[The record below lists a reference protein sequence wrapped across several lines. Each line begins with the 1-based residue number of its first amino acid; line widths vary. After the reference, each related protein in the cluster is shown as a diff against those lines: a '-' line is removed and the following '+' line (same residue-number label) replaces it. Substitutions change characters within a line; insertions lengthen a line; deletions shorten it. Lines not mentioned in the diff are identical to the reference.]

1 MVLDIYK
8 LQLSKGLSIN
18 PSTSNIKYLYV
29 DKTGYNTF
37 SISRTTDV
45 YEEMDDE
52 AKGTSSLLKVK

>member
-8 LQLSKGLSIN
+8 LELSKGLSIN

-37 SISRTTDV
+37 AISRTTDV
-45 YEEMDDE
+45 YEEKDDE
-52 AKGTSSLLKVK
+52 AGSGSLLKHK